1 MTYPATVPHSKNTMY
16 PHAVKLIHGFSIAD
30 NEDAQAVAIRF
41 NIETVVFPSGKKV
54 LSLDLYYIPV
64 DYNIGSFLDLLE
76 KEGVIYRNIKD
87 IR

>member
-1 MTYPATVPHSKNTMY
+1 
-16 PHAVKLIHGFSIAD
+16 
-30 NEDAQAVAIRF
+30 VAIRF

-64 DYNIGSFLDLLE
+64 DYNIGSFLELLE

-87 IR
+87 IRK